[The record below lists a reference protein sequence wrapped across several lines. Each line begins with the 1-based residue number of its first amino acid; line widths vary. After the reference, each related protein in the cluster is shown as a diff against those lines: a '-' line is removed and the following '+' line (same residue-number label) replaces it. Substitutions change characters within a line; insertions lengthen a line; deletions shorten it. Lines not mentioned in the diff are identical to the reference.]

1 VRAGLRR
8 YGVPAV
14 GVAACLVGA
23 VAAFLLA
30 FDMWSVKTTLRND
43 DIRYRAAPTDELWRP
58 RELVPG
64 GLATAAL
71 GVDDDLAYRR
81 AVRAVRLSHPELPG
95 YSEPNAVDN
104 RNEATVML
112 TRIVEHDPSDAR
124 KSAAANLLGVLSFS
138 DAIAEYTNRE
148 RLLTSATSRFRQAIA
163 LDPGN
168 GDAKLNLEL
177 TLSGSKA
184 LKLSE
189 AGGGTNPA
197 AGGKGA
203 KGAGAGE
210 AGSGY

>member
-1 VRAGLRR
+1 VKTSLRR

-23 VAAFLLA
+23 VVAFLLA
-30 FDMWSVKTTLRND
+30 FDVWTVTTTLRDD
-43 DIRYRAAPTDELWRP
+43 DIRYRAAPAGDLWNP
-58 RELVPG
+58 RQLVSHG
-64 GLATAAL
+64 VATAVL

-95 YSEPNAVDN
+95 YSEPTALDN
-104 RNEATVML
+104 RNEATTML
-112 TRIVEHDPSDAR
+112 TRIVERDPSDAR

-138 DAIAEYTNRE
+138 DAIADYTNRE
-148 RLLTSATSRFRQAIA
+148 RLLTSATSRFRQAIE

-168 GDAKLNLEL
+168 RDAKLNLEL

-189 AGGGTNPA
+189 AGGGTNPT